1 MIDIFK
7 IGGKIEL
14 DGVDKANSKLSSLA
28 TTAGKVATKIGKGFA
43 TIAKA
48 TGVVVTAVGAGV
60 AAIGKKSLDAYADY
74 EQLVGG
80 VETLFGKSAD
90 AIKKYAAQAYETAG
104 ISANEYMEQAT
115 SFSASLL
122 QSLGG
127 DTAAAAEIA
136 DMAIRDMADNANKMG
151 TAIESIQNAYQ
162 GFAKQNFTMLDNL
175 KLGYGGTKEEMERLL
190 KDAEALTGKKYD
202 ISNLA
207 DIYDA
212 IHAVQEEMGITG
224 TTALEAS
231 TTISGSIGT
240 MKSAWQNMLAG
251 FADENADMGQ
261 LAEKFAQSVLTV
273 ADNIVPKILTILPNL
288 VTALGTLIEKLL
300 PKLPP
305 LIKQIL
311 PTLVKGA
318 ISLVQGIVAALPE
331 IISALMDCLPALI
344 DGILALV
351 AGIVEALPVV
361 LPQLIDGILALID
374 GIIQALP
381 QMMETLCA
389 ALPTLIPQLLDGI
402 LKAIIELC
410 NNFGAII
417 QPIIDMLP
425 ELITNIVDTLIENLP
440 ALIDGVISLVLG
452 IVGAIDQIIEKIVP
466 MIPEIIIAVVGA
478 IIENI
483 PRILAGIGE
492 VIEAILG
499 VVDTLVESICDI
511 LGQGWNWLADNV
523 LAPIGDWIYDNVIAP
538 VVNFFKGLWE
548 SVSGFFINLWD
559 DITGIFKSAANW
571 FKEKV
576 TDPIANFFK
585 KMGET
590 IKDIWN
596 GIWAAIKKAINGII
610 GGINGFI
617 RGICSGI
624 NFVIRAMNKI
634 SFEIPD
640 WVPIVGGKTFGFNI
654 GEINA
659 PQIPLLRKGGVLE
672 RGQMGFLEGTGAEA
686 VVPLHENR
694 KWIRAVAEDM
704 NDALGN
710 SNAKIEAL
718 LEDILELL
726 RMIAGKEIILDTGAL
741 VGGLAEPIDVRLG
754 KIRAQKARA

>member
-14 DGVDKANSKLSSLA
+14 DGVDKANSKLSNLA

-48 TGVVVTAVGAGV
+48 TGVVVAAVGAGV
-60 AAIGKKSLDAYADY
+60 TAIGKKSLDAYADY

-90 AIKKYAAQAYETAG
+90 AIKKYASKAYETAG

-122 QSLGG
+122 QSLQG
-127 DTAAAAEIA
+127 DTAAAAEVTN
-136 DMAIRDMADNANKMG
+136 MAIVDMADNANKMG
-151 TAIESIQNAYQ
+151 TALESIQNAYQ
-162 GFAKQNFTMLDNL
+162 GFAKQNYTMLDNL

-190 KDAEALTGKKYD
+190 KDAEALTGKEYD

-207 DIYDA
+207 DVYEA
-212 IHAVQEEMGITG
+212 IHAVQTEMGITG

-261 LAEKFAQSVLTV
+261 LAENFSQSIVTV
-273 ADNIVPKILTILPNL
+273 ADNIVPKILTILPSL

-305 LIKQIL
+305 IIKKIL

-318 ISLVQGIVAALPE
+318 VSLVQGIVAALPG
-331 IISALMDCLPALI
+331 ILTALMGCLPTLI
-344 DGILALV
+344 DGILELV
-351 AGIVEALPVV
+351 TGIVEALPTV
-361 LPQLIDGILALID
+361 LPQLIDGILALVD

-402 LKAIIELC
+402 LKAIIALC
-410 NNFGAII
+410 ENFGAII

-425 ELITNIVDTLIENLP
+425 DLITNIVNTLIENLP

-452 IVGAIDQIIEKIVP
+452 IVGAIDQIIEKLVP
-466 MIPEIIIAVVGA
+466 MIPEIIIAIVGA

-483 PRILAGIGE
+483 PRILAGIME

-499 VVDTLVESICDI
+499 VIWTLVESIWDI
-511 LGQGWNWLADNV
+511 LVQGWNWLVDHV
-523 LAPIGDWIYDNVIAP
+523 FAPIGDWIYDNVIAP

-548 SVSGFFINLWD
+548 SVSGFFVNLWN
-559 DITGIFKSAANW
+559 DITDIFKSVASW

-585 KMGET
+585 KMGES
-590 IKDIWN
+590 IKEIWN
-596 GIWAAIKKAINGII
+596 GIWNAIKKVINSII
-610 GGINGFI
+610 GGINGLI
-617 RGICSGI
+617 KGVCSGI
-624 NFVIRAMNKI
+624 NFVIRALNKI
-634 SFEIPD
+634 QFYIPD
-640 WVPIVGGKTFGFNI
+640 WVPAFGGKSFGFNI
-654 GEINA
+654 GEITA
-659 PQIPLLRKGGVLE
+659 PQIPLLQQGGILE

-686 VVPLHENR
+686 VVPLHENK

-704 NDALGN
+704 NSALGD
-710 SNAKIEAL
+710 SNAKIAAL

-726 RMIAGKEIILDTGAL
+726 HLLADKEIVLDTGAL
-741 VGGLAEPIDVRLG
+741 VGGLVEPMDVRLG